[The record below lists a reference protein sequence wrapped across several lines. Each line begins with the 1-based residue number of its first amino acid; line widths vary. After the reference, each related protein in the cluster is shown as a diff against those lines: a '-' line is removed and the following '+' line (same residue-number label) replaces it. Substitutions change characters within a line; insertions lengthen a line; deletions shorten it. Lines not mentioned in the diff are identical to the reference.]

1 MSTHAI
7 LWRRLDQPG
16 HEAARLVRREGGW
29 ELAGSAVFAHQGEPV
44 RLDYVVG
51 CNARWQTG
59 SARIRGWI
67 GSTPV
72 ALDLVA
78 DDARRWHQNAVE
90 CPAVA
95 GCVDLDL
102 AFSPATNLLPIRRLD
117 LAVAEAA
124 DVRAAWLEF
133 PTLRLEPLDQRYQR
147 TGLTTYRYESAGGQ
161 FQTELEVNAAGFVTR
176 YPELWQAEAAARLT
190 PHR

>member
-1 MSTHAI
+1 MSAHAI

-16 HEAARLVRREGGW
+16 HEAACLVPRHGGW
-29 ELAGSAVFAHQGEPV
+29 ELAGAAVFAHNGEPIH
-44 RLDYVVG
+44 LDYVVV
-51 CNARWQTG
+51 CDSRWLTG
-59 SARIRGWI
+59 SARIRGWV

-78 DDARRWHQNAVE
+78 DEARRWHQNAVE
-90 CPAVA
+90 CPALA
-95 GCVDLDL
+95 GALTSTWAL
-102 AFSPATNLLPIRRLD
+102 ARPPISCPFGAWI

-147 TGLTTYRYESAGGQ
+147 TGLTTYHYQSAGGQ
-161 FQTELEVNAAGFVTR
+161 FQAELEVNAAGFVTR
-176 YPELWQAEAAARLT
+176 YPELWQAEAAA
-190 PHR
+190 